1 MSGSGGG
8 GGGGGGDQP
17 KIECELLA
25 FETQLTSPKATVVAK
40 LKPND
45 ELQIELQSPG
55 GTAVVAAI
63 FESEIAGGI
72 TAQDV
77 QRLRECLQDGYEYRA
92 TVISVK
98 EGQVR
103 VRVKVAQR

>member
-1 MSGSGGG
+1 MSGSGG

-17 KIECELLA
+17 KIECEFLA

-45 ELQIELQSPG
+45 VLQIELRSPG

-77 QRLRECLQDGYEYRA
+77 QRLRECLQEGYEYRA

-103 VRVKVAQR
+103 VRVKVAPK